1 MPLDHDPSFVALFVK
16 NQRRIYGYILTLV
29 PDCNEADDLFQQTS
43 MVLWE
48 KSGEFRP
55 QAKKGTGPICATTN
69 AARRCPPSGRSGKL
83 DLSPFSDR
91 EENFV
96 RWGCGIAH
104 NLIRNWRVKKRRD
117 RHCFSDEMMSRIA
130 AVRSEKS
137 EWLDGALA
145 ALGVCM
151 DDLNPSERELL
162 ALCYEGE
169 RSIRQIS
176 EELGRTEGAVYQQ
189 LHRIRAKLL
198 ECIERKTREKASP

>member
-1 MPLDHDPSFVALFVK
+1 MSGS
-16 NQRRIYGYILTLV
+16 RR
-29 PDCNEADDLFQQTS
+29 P
-43 MVLWE
+43 
-48 KSGEFRP
+48 
-55 QAKKGTGPICATTN
+55 
-69 AARRCPPSGRSGKL
+69 
-83 DLSPFSDR
+83 
-91 EENFV
+91 
-96 RWGCGIAH
+96 
-104 NLIRNWRVKKRRD
+104 
-117 RHCFSDEMMSRIA
+117 SRIA

-151 DDLNPSERELL
+151 DELNPSERELL

-176 EELGRTEGAVYQQ
+176 EELGRTEGAVYQH

>member
-48 KSGEFRP
+48 KAGEFR
-55 QAKKGTGPICATTN
+55 KKGTGPICAKH
-69 AARRCPPSGRSGKL
+69 PSGRSGKL

-117 RHCFSDEMMSRIA
+117 RHCFSDGMMARIA

-151 DDLNPSERELL
+151 DDLDPSERELL
-162 ALCYEGE
+162 ALCYESQ
-169 RSIRQIS
+169 RSIRQVS
-176 EELGRTEGAVYQQ
+176 EELGRTEGAVYQH

>member
-55 QAKKGTGPICATTN
+55 GGGPKK
-69 AARRCPPSGRSGKL
+69 
-83 DLSPFSDR
+83 SDR

-162 ALCYEGE
+162 TLCYEGE

-176 EELGRTEGAVYQQ
+176 KELGRTEGAVYQQ

>member
-55 QAKKGTGPICATTN
+55 AKKGTGPICAKH
-69 AARRCPPSGRSGKL
+69 PSGRSGKL

-162 ALCYEGE
+162 TLCYEGE

-176 EELGRTEGAVYQQ
+176 KELGRTEGAVYQQ